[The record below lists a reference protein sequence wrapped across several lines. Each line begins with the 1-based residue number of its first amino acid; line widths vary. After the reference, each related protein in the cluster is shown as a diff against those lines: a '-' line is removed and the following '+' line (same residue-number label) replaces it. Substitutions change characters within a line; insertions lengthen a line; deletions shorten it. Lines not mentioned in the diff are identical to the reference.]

1 MILKVLVPHEMRTKI
16 PYFKKKKKLNVV
28 RYIVC
33 GNIFINKPLISSIFH
48 NAMVYSI
55 DGL

>member
-33 GNIFINKPLISSIFH
+33 GNIFINKPFISSIFH